1 MAIEDANGASAQ
13 SEAPSPV
20 VPPVEDRFAVFRND
34 RFLRYWLARFA
45 GAFATQIVAV
55 SVGWQVYALTRDPL
69 ILGLVG
75 LSQFLPSLVLVLV
88 TGAAADRYPRR
99 LIMGIAAIVEAGAV
113 AALLLLTWHGLA
125 SPVPIF
131 AVLAVIGVARAF
143 FGPASS
149 SLVVNLVGKEQLA
162 GAIAWNSSSWQIA
175 SVLGPVAGGLLYGVS
190 AYLAY
195 SIGAVLFALAA
206 VLVLSIPAP
215 AERSRAAEPASLQS
229 MAAGFGFIWGE
240 KVVLGAI
247 SLDLFAVLLGGA
259 VALMPVY
266 ASDILH
272 VGPWGLGLL
281 RAAPGVGAVLTVI
294 WLTRHPIRD
303 HAGLIMFG
311 FVAVFGAF
319 TTVFGLSAMPWL
331 SIGALAV
338 MGGADMISVYVRE
351 TLMQLWTPDDVRGRV
366 NAVNSVFV
374 GASNE
379 LGEFRAG
386 LMASWIGAV
395 PAVALGGMATVGVA
409 ALWAWMFPELRRA
422 RTLEGRH

>member
-13 SEAPSPV
+13 SEAPAPV
-20 VPPVEDRFAVFRND
+20 APPAEDRFAVFRNS
-34 RFLRYWLARFA
+34 RFLRYWLSRFF
-45 GAFATQIVAV
+45 GAFASQIIAV
-55 SVGWQVYALTRDPL
+55 SVGWQVYALTRDPFV
-69 ILGLVG
+69 LGLVG
-75 LSQFLPSLVLVLV
+75 LSQFLPSLLLVLV
-88 TGAAADRYPRR
+88 TGAASDRYSRR
-99 LIMGIAAIVEAGAV
+99 RIMGIAAIVEAGAT
-113 AALLLLTWHGLA
+113 AALLAFTWHGLA
-125 SPVPIF
+125 SPVPVF
-131 AVLAVIGVARAF
+131 AVLAVIGIARAF

-149 SLVVNLVGKEQLA
+149 SLVVNLVGKDQLA

-195 SIGAVLFALAA
+195 STGTVLFALAA

-215 AERSRAAEPASLQS
+215 AARSRAAEPASLRS
-229 MAAGFGFIWGE
+229 MAAGFDFIWRE

-266 ASDILH
+266 ASDILA

-281 RAAPGVGAVLTVI
+281 RAAPGIGAVLTVI

-303 HAGLIMFG
+303 HAGRIMFA
-311 FVAVFGAF
+311 FVAAFGAC
-319 TTVFGLSAMPWL
+319 TVLFGLSATPWL
-331 SIGALAV
+331 SILALAL

-351 TLMQLWTPDDVRGRV
+351 TLMQLWTPDEVRGRV

-409 ALWAWMFPELRRA
+409 ALWARMFPELRRA
-422 RTLEGRH
+422 RTLDGRR